1 MSMQKIETAIQAMDF
16 INRNLTTG
24 GQCLLDHFK
33 ENGLDVEH
41 EMWDLIRKCE
51 QSDKSV
57 RTELK
62 QAMNQAYEFNNG
74 KVKPEVEQVK
84 VENPGVE
91 DAEAEL
97 LANVKKVKTGLP
109 KVARPKV
116 VKVGGM
122 ELDVNGFHVILTP
135 LQVAF
140 LKLLPTVSFWDS
152 GINSSLW
159 IDTMC
164 DDLAEKGFSAMT
176 IGAMISTLR
185 EKALVN
191 VRVGRVNNRKTKH
204 MEFTEFGKGIMEQLE
219 IK

>member
-16 INRNLTTG
+16 INRNLTVG
-24 GQCLLDHFK
+24 GQFLLDYFK
-33 ENGLDVEH
+33 TNNMDVEH
-41 EMWDLIRKCE
+41 EMWDFIRKCE
-51 QSDKSV
+51 QSGKSV

-74 KVKPEVEQVK
+74 KVKPEVEQAK
-84 VENPGVE
+84 VEIPGIE

-109 KVARPKV
+109 KVTRPKV

-122 ELDVNGFHVILTP
+122 EFDVRGFHIILTP
-135 LQVAF
+135 LQVTF

-152 GINSSLW
+152 GVNSSLW

-164 DDLAEKGFSAMT
+164 DDLAVKGFNAMT

-185 EKALVN
+185 EKGIVSIG
-191 VRVGRVNNRKTKH
+191 VGKPNGHKVKF
-204 MEFTEFGKGIMEQLE
+204 MELTDLGKGVMEQLGV
-219 IK
+219 K